1 MTSGRLPAPSVAS
14 RIVSVHPLALVGLGG
29 AVGSVA
35 RHIVVS
41 GPADPSIAVL
51 LLNVVGSLA
60 LGSITAWLQHA
71 RSSLHGDA
79 GEAKPHWAAL
89 LGLGVCG
96 GLTTFSTYMVDVAQQ
111 LDSSGVETAL
121 LSLLGTAVAAI
132 AAAAAGYE
140 LTRRAT
146 HPGTG
151 DTR

>member
-1 MTSGRLPAPSVAS
+1 M
-14 RIVSVHPLALVGLGG
+14 SVHPLALVGLGG

-41 GPADPSIAVL
+41 GPADPSIAVF

-89 LGLGVCG
+89 LGLGLCG
-96 GLTTFSTYMVDVAQQ
+96 GLTTFSTHMVDVAQR
-111 LDSSGVETAL
+111 LDSSETETAL
-121 LSLLGTAVAAI
+121 LSLFGTAAAAI
-132 AAAAAGYE
+132 AAAAVGYE

-146 HPGTG
+146 QPATG